1 MEEVLNQD
9 SGNTEPILAI
19 CYDFDKT
26 LSPDN
31 MQAQGYI
38 QSVGQ
43 DVGEFWKESDR
54 FAKAHEMDPNLSYML
69 LMVQKAKGRFPMT
82 KDALALYGKRIE
94 FFPGVEKWF
103 DRMNAYGASHHVR
116 VEHYIISSG
125 LKEMIAGTSIAGKF
139 ERIYA
144 SSFCFD
150 EAGMPLWPAQVVNY
164 TNKTQFLFRI
174 EKGVLDV
181 NNDRVNE
188 QMPDEEVRVPFRN
201 MVYIGDSETDV
212 PCMTVVNARG
222 GYSVGVYGGDK
233 ENVYRMIRERRIQF
247 FAPADYREGKELDVL
262 VKRIIEKT
270 EITEKLA
277 ETRRVCER
285 EVL

>member
-1 MEEVLNQD
+1 M
-9 SGNTEPILAI
+9 
-19 CYDFDKT
+19 
-26 LSPDN
+26 
-31 MQAQGYI
+31 
-38 QSVGQ
+38 
-43 DVGEFWKESDR
+43 
-54 FAKAHEMDPNLSYML
+54 
-69 LMVQKAKGRFPMT
+69 
-82 KDALALYGKRIE
+82 
-94 FFPGVEKWF
+94 
-103 DRMNAYGASHHVR
+103 
-116 VEHYIISSG
+116 
-125 LKEMIAGTSIAGKF
+125 
-139 ERIYA
+139 
-144 SSFCFD
+144 
-150 EAGMPLWPAQVVNY
+150 
-164 TNKTQFLFRI
+164 
-174 EKGVLDV
+174 LDV

-277 ETRRVCER
+277 ETRRVVKGKCCDGFLFSKDWIEILLIL
-285 EVL
+285 E